1 MRLGIVSQW
10 FAPEEMTIPNTLANS
25 CQRSGDEV
33 TVLTTFP
40 SYPRGVIYQGY
51 QQQSAYTEVLNG
63 VRVHRARS
71 FLSHDSNPKNRII
84 SFMSFSLMSVLRGR
98 VLAENDVNYVYA
110 TPVTAAWAAWWVR
123 VRYGV
128 PYVLHVQDLWPES
141 VTNSGMLRSGP
152 TIKVLDFAI
161 SVMLKPIYSKATAVI
176 AIAPSMAKTLVSRGV
191 GAEKVS
197 TVLNW
202 DEGPS
207 QEAAVAPRR
216 GDAAVRFVYA
226 GNLGTMQDVET
237 IVRAAALVQDCGN
250 IEFHIY
256 GSGVS
261 ESSLANLIDDL
272 GVSNLTFHGRVSKSA
287 MGDIYALSDF
297 QFVTLKDRP
306 LFRMTIPSKFQASL
320 AYGVPVIT
328 TVLGDLAE
336 LCALEG
342 VGITATPEDPESLA
356 NAIRMAAQLSDEQR
370 LAMEARCRHLY
381 AQKLSPQRGIASVR
395 TVLQQAA
402 DDGKSESTMS
412 GGWRTSRSF
421 PGPRAR
427 GTFR

>member
-1 MRLGIVSQW
+1 MKLGIVSQW

-40 SYPRGVIYQGY
+40 SYPRGVIYEGY
-51 QQQSAYTEVLNG
+51 RQQSGYAESLNG
-63 VRVHRARS
+63 IPVHRVRS
-71 FLSHDSNPKNRII
+71 FLSHDANPKNRIV
-84 SFMSFSLMSVLRGR
+84 SFVSFSLMSALRGR
-98 VLAENDVNYVYA
+98 VLARNDVNYVYA
-110 TPVTAAWAAWWVR
+110 TPLTAAWAAWWVR

-141 VTNSGMLRSGP
+141 VTCSGMLGNGP
-152 TIKVLDFAI
+152 ALKVLNFAI
-161 SVMLKPIYSKATAVI
+161 SLMLKPIYSKAAAVI
-176 AIAPSMAKTLVSRGV
+176 AISPSMAQTLIKRGV

-202 DEGPS
+202 DEGLHG
-207 QEAAVAPRR
+207 EATVAA
-216 GDAAVRFVYA
+216 GSGNATVRFVYA

-237 IVRAAALVQDCGN
+237 IIRAAALVQDCDN

-261 ESSLANLIDDL
+261 EGSLTNLIDDL

-287 MGDIYALSDF
+287 MGAIYALSDF

-320 AYGVPVIT
+320 ACGVPVIT

-336 LCALEG
+336 LCALAG

-356 NAIRMAAQLSDEQR
+356 NAIRAAAQLSAEQR
-370 LAMEARCRHLY
+370 LTMEERCRHFY
-381 AQKLSPQRGIASVR
+381 AQKLSPHRGIASVR
-395 TVLQQAA
+395 TVLQKAA
-402 DDGKSESTMS
+402 GSGKKEGLLS
-412 GGWRTSRSF
+412 GGWTTSCSF
-421 PGPRAR
+421 RDPRAR
-427 GTFR
+427 GTSK